1 MYNINQ
7 PKVKDLLKDTL
18 HDMSEFL
25 KNPEN
30 KNDPDYELMQ
40 ETYDEIDAELRQILE
55 EESYKNEDVSDQLTV
70 IYKRDDGGSFS

>member
-1 MYNINQ
+1 MYNTKQ
-7 PKVKDLLKDTL
+7 PNVKDLLKDTL

-30 KNDPDYELMQ
+30 KHDPDYELMQ

-70 IYKRDDGGSFS
+70 IYKKDDGGSFS

>member
-7 PKVKDLLKDTL
+7 PNVKDLLKDTL

-55 EESYKNEDVSDQLTV
+55 EESYKNEDISDQLIV
-70 IYKRDDGGSFS
+70 IYKRDEGGSFS

>member
-7 PKVKDLLKDTL
+7 PNVKDLLKDTL

-55 EESYKNEDVSDQLTV
+55 EESYKNEDISDQLTV
-70 IYKRDDGGSFS
+70 IYKRDEGGSFS